1 CTPLSA
7 EKTTPGAQLTLNTLR
22 ERTTPRRIVK
32 AGARLTAGDVAL
44 EVLHPPAVGP
54 AGNEN
59 ARSLVLQVRHAGHS
73 ILLTGDLEGEG
84 LRRVLSELPPRH
96 IDVLMAPHH
105 GSHLTKIRMRYS
117 SDVDT

>member
-59 ARSLVLQVRHAGHS
+59 ARSLVLRVRHAGHS

-84 LRRVLSELPPRH
+84 LRRVIGELPPQRS
-96 IDVLMAPHH
+96 DVLMAPPP
-105 GSHLTKIRMRYS
+105 GSHCNQM
-117 SDVDT
+117 